1 MTTLIQP
8 DLFDSIG
15 ETPPVPL
22 PVPED
27 PAAIVDAIYA
37 AYPRKEGKGAA
48 REAIKKA
55 LKKNKVKAGDL
66 LEAVCAYAEATKK
79 WPVQDLGY
87 IPHCATWI
95 NQERWEDDRSIWTRR
110 NSAKGRAGFA

>member
-15 ETPPVPL
+15 YPPPI
-22 PVPED
+22 PED

-48 REAIKKA
+48 REAIK
-55 LKKNKVKAGDL
+55 
-66 LEAVCAYAEATKK
+66 
-79 WPVQDLGY
+79 
-87 IPHCATWI
+87 
-95 NQERWEDDRSIWTRR
+95 
-110 NSAKGRAGFA
+110 